1 MSRNRQVY
9 PQTQNFPGPI
19 LTRGKFGCLV
29 YLWNTRLFF
38 WPFFSLIYGRKVRKC
53 RKFLGQK
60 LVKIR
65 VPGVSFFCKFVKFW
79 EIFGKFSGFK
89 PEETLEFPNF
99 GPGDARGRPRGS
111 PRGSPGPHFSRKSLF
126 SSAFTVCTR
135 LKKSVH
141 TGVHTGIFRHF
152 DPKKQWFDP
161 CSFFVGCAPRG
172 RVTGVPDTPFWQ
184 KHCFLPDSHFA
195 RGCKKCTPGCA
206 HRHFSTFRP

>member
-9 PQTQNFPGPI
+9 PQTQNFPGPV
-19 LTRGKFGCLV
+19 LTRGKFGCIV

-38 WPFFSLIYGRKVRKC
+38 WPFFSVIYGRNIRKC

-79 EIFGKFSGFK
+79 QIFGKFSAFK

-99 GPGDARGRPRGS
+99 DPGDARGRPRGS
-111 PRGSPGPHFSRKSLF
+111 PRGSPGPTFSRKSRV
-126 SSAFTVCTR
+126 SSVFTVCTG

-141 TGVHTGIFRHF
+141 TGVHIFTASYKRWIR
-152 DPKKQWFDP
+152 KKTVFW
-161 CSFFVGCAPRG
+161 SKWSAGHPR
-172 RVTGVPDTPFWQ
+172 DT
-184 KHCFLPDSHFA
+184 
-195 RGCKKCTPGCA
+195 TPGVHPGQKMNA
-206 HRHFSTFRP
+206 DKNSDF